1 MVKELKRICH
11 FILAWKGSWIFGH
24 PSQRLIVLGVTGT
37 KGKSTVVELISA
49 ILEGTGKKT
58 AFISSAGIKIGGEI
72 NKNLTGMTMPGRFF
86 IQRFLKQAV
95 KKGCEYAL
103 IEVSSEGVSQYRD
116 RFIDFDA
123 AIVTNLEPEHTES
136 HGSYENYRAAKLKF
150 FANVGLHSKK
160 KNKKFFIN
168 RDAKDYGYFIKAAG
182 ANNEALRSS
191 VARYQAEFFRSRIP
205 SFARLRRA
213 SEGLFSSPSSP
224 QQATGYSAKE
234 NKIILYGKKDLE
246 NLNLIPK
253 LQGDFNLEN
262 IAASIAF
269 AKALNL
275 DWQSVKN
282 TINNFSGVPGRME
295 FIQKEPFS
303 VIIDY
308 AHTPDSLSK
317 VYETLL
323 GKKNNQNKL
332 ICVLGA
338 AGGGRDEWKR
348 PVMGEIAA
356 KGCDKIILTDEDP
369 FDDSPREI
377 IGQIAAG
384 IKNYKP
390 DKKYEII
397 MDRYEAIKAAIMA
410 ASKGDIVIITGKGS
424 EPFMRLANGKKILWN
439 EREIVLGV
447 LKNKAI

>member
-1 MVKELKRICH
+1 M
-11 FILAWKGSWIFGH
+11 
-24 PSQRLIVLGVTGT
+24 GVTGT

-49 ILEGTGKKT
+49 ILEGAGKKT
-58 AFISSAGIKIGGEI
+58 AFISSAGIKIGSEI
-72 NKNLTGMTMPGRFF
+72 NKNMTGMTMPGRFF

-103 IEVSSEGVSQYRD
+103 IEVSSEGISQYRD

-123 AIVTNLEPEHTES
+123 AIVTNLEPEHIDS
-136 HGSYENYRAAKLKF
+136 HGSFEKYRACKLKF
-150 FANVGLHSKK
+150 FEDVGWYSRKQ
-160 KNKKFFIN
+160 NKKFFIN
-168 RDAKDYGYFIKAAG
+168 RDAKDYGYFVKAAG
-182 ANNEALRSS
+182 VN
-191 VARYQAEFFRSRIP
+191 
-205 SFARLRRA
+205 
-213 SEGLFSSPSSP
+213 
-224 QQATGYSAKE
+224 
-234 NKIILYGKKDLE
+234 NKIILYDKKDLE
-246 NLNLIPK
+246 NLNLTPK
-253 LQGDFNLEN
+253 LPGDFNLEN
-262 IAASIAF
+262 IAASVAF

-295 FIQKEPFS
+295 FIQREPFS

-308 AHTPDSLSK
+308 AHTPDSLNK

-323 GKKNNQNKL
+323 RQKNKQNKL

-356 KGCDKIILTDEDP
+356 KSCDKIILTDEDP

-397 MDRYEAIKAAIMA
+397 MDRREAIKSAIEAAG
-410 ASKGDIVIITGKGS
+410 KGDTVIITGKGS

-447 LKNKAI
+447 LKNKPI